1 MFEDDKTLEELR
13 KRKEISRKSFKKSI
27 NKDKIDDFEMDEI
40 FNDL

>member
-13 KRKEISRKSFKKSI
+13 KRKKVNKKSFKESI